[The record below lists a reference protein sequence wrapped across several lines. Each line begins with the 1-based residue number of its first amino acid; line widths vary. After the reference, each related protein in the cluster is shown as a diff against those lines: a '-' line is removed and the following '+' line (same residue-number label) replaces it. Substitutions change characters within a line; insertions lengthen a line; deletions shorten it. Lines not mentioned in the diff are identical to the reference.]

1 MWFQNRRTKHK
12 RQKQEGE
19 NGTAEDD
26 LDQADSEINYR
37 ERRLSRD
44 SEDANIEDE
53 MDTEDEKEEETPEVD
68 INISNVVCNFSTRCH
83 LNLRQIATRGFNVV
97 YKREQGVS
105 LSIIGIFKG

>member
-1 MWFQNRRTKHK
+1 VWFQNRRTKHK

-53 MDTEDEKEEETPEVD
+53 MDTEDEKEEEPERSRKSDTKRDNKSVY
-68 INISNVVCNFSTRCH
+68 IVQSNL
-83 LNLRQIATRGFNVV
+83 LNTVRPLTTSS
-97 YKREQGVS
+97 ES
-105 LSIIGIFKG
+105 